1 MTCETVSHSFIWIDI
16 AKYCLIQP
24 DIVKYYPILTDIVSR
39 LLRVVSSVL
48 YLLGHQPDM
57 QSSQEEGS
65 ATHRVADAEG
75 CQEDSTSR
83 DAMIIK
89 LRVIF
94 IQQINKH
101 PLLNS

>member
-65 ATHRVADAEG
+65 A
-75 CQEDSTSR
+75 
-83 DAMIIK
+83 MIMK